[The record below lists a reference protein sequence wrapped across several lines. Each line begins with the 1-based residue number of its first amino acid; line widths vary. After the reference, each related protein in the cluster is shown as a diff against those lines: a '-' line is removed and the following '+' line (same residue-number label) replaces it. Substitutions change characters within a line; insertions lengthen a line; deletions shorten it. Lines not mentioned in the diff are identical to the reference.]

1 MENITKKT
9 GNYKRFGIFVQML
22 ESAMLN
28 RSDSVCVDIL
38 TYEDLVQLRT
48 RSKRSHDDVFSS
60 TSMSKRYLILTYAA
74 EFDRVCYPLPLCPET
89 EPDTAAMQRTI
100 LRLRHEVDM
109 LRLGT
114 NQQKQHATNN
124 TPYDVL
130 KFEYNELQAAH
141 ETLMHETESRIR
153 SLSEENE
160 RLREELSVF
169 RCEETADPKKKSNII
184 VTLKRR
190 LKATERTLEQERLA
204 HQRAREI
211 SEKVEADLRRE
222 LSSTTSSITAGRRRR
237 TRSVSTNRSNY
248 ARPIGRMRKKKKT
261 TQQVMKKKKKKKT
274 GRRVRSASPCVFKR
288 FDPTAYEEQ
297 RRQKIKAIK
306 DRRQRQI
313 KRAMSPVPRRRG
325 RSLTVRTRKVF
336 ADSDV
341 DDNDDDNIS
350 RARSIGSRRSKNSR
364 RPASS
369 VRSKKKKEEKEISNR
384 NRNRKRS
391 TSRSIRTA
399 SRNETGENQN
409 KARTSR
415 SKSRKRGGTSTK
427 ENHVES
433 SRRNFSRK
441 AKKKKKK
448 ATKPRSVTDH
458 WMNLNGPSVR
468 VTPQR
473 RAQPIDESIAMTSFR
488 TDAADINEID
498 ARLNKLQHFLRA
510 AKKGESI
517 SDLPRV

>member
-1 MENITKKT
+1 
-9 GNYKRFGIFVQML
+9 
-22 ESAMLN
+22 MLN

-38 TYEDLVQLRT
+38 TYEDLIQLRT
-48 RSKRSHDDVFSS
+48 RSKRRHDDVFTS
-60 TSMSKRYLILTYAA
+60 TTTSKRYLILTYAA

-100 LRLRHEVDM
+100 LRLRHEIEI

-114 NQQKQHATNN
+114 TTNNRHGTNN
-124 TPYDVL
+124 TSYDVL
-130 KFEYNELQAAH
+130 KVEYNELQAAH
-141 ETLMHETESRIR
+141 ESLMHETESRIQ
-153 SLSEENE
+153 SLREENE
-160 RLREELSVF
+160 RLREEISVF
-169 RCEETADPKKKSNII
+169 RCEEAAEPTKKSNMI

-190 LKATERTLEQERLA
+190 LRATERTLEQERLA

-222 LSSTTSSITAGRRRR
+222 LSSSRSTPAERRRR
-237 TRSVSTNRSNY
+237 ARSVSINRSNY
-248 ARPIGRMRKKKKT
+248 ARPIGRVRRKKKIGHPIK
-261 TQQVMKKKKKKKT
+261 MKKQRKKKNT

-297 RRQKIKAIK
+297 RRQKLKAVRE
-306 DRRQRQI
+306 RRQRQI

-325 RSLTVRTRKVF
+325 RSLTVRTRKV
-336 ADSDV
+336 DSD
-341 DDNDDDNIS
+341 DDDDNIS

-364 RPASS
+364 RSKSS
-369 VRSKKKKEEKEISNR
+369 VRSKN
-384 NRNRKRS
+384 
-391 TSRSIRTA
+391 
-399 SRNETGENQN
+399 
-409 KARTSR
+409 
-415 SKSRKRGGTSTK
+415 
-427 ENHVES
+427 
-433 SRRNFSRK
+433 
-441 AKKKKKK
+441 KKKKKK
-448 ATKPRSVTDH
+448 ISTRDSSNSKTSRMSRSKTRSNQSMPRMMTGSSLPRSNQRKPRMSRSKSEKISTKENRTESTSRALSKRRKKKKKKTSMTKERSVTDH

-473 RAQPIDESIAMTSFR
+473 KTQAMDESVAMKSFR